1 MTARINVISFEI
13 YFKSVFVKFSSSEA
27 NYFLLLYLAV
37 RFMPNHNSRCME
49 QFIVVWIGH
58 WSKSLPI

>member
-27 NYFLLLYLAV
+27 NFI
-37 RFMPNHNSRCME
+37 PNHNSRCME
-49 QFIVVWIGH
+49 QFIVV
-58 WSKSLPI
+58 